1 MILSCYYVDQ
11 LTLAEIGRLLREH
24 ESTVSR
30 HLDRLRRTL
39 REGVTQ
45 ALQREI
51 PACNGR
57 PEEPAL
63 VMAQVELAFEYAVQD
78 WPFDLSQALAA
89 TEPAADPP
97 EE

>member
-1 MILSCYYVDQ
+1 VDQ

-30 HLDRLRRTL
+30 QLERMRRAL

-45 ALQREI
+45 ALQSEL
-51 PACNGR
+51 PAYNGR
-57 PEEPAL
+57 PAEPAL
-63 VMAQVELAFEYAVQD
+63 DAAQIELAFEYAVGD
-78 WPFDLSQALAA
+78 WPFDLSQALSAA
-89 TEPAADPP
+89 EPGPDPP